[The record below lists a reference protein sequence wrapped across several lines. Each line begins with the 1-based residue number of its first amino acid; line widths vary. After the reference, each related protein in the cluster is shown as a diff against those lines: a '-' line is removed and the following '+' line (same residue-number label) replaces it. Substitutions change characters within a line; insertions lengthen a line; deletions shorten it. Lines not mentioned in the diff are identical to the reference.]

1 MLVESGVEREA
12 ARAARYRIT
21 FACFCAKR
29 PASLRRCDTHTRA
42 LSLDRDGG
50 LMMTCVHATTV
61 LPDDSIG
68 LLLL

>member
-21 FACFCAKR
+21 FACFF
-29 PASLRRCDTHTRA
+29 CDAATHTHRA

-50 LMMTCVHATTV
+50 LTMTCVHATTV
-61 LPDDSIG
+61 WRDDSIG